1 MREIDDA
8 IRDVLPSYRDAVA
21 EHADKLIVLASIR
34 NDPNIPTGPG
44 KIVVVMAPDLSK
56 LERLRDL
63 GAEIICFTWQ
73 GSTFEVKD
81 GAIHPLHG
89 LPYLK

>member
-21 EHADKLIVLASIR
+21 EYADKLIVLASIR
-34 NDPNIPTGPG
+34 NDPNIPAGPG
-44 KIVVVMAPDLSK
+44 KIVVLAAPDLSE
-56 LERLRDL
+56 LERMRDL
-63 GAEIICFTWQ
+63 GVEIICFSWQ

-81 GAIHPLHG
+81 GTIYPLQG